1 MMDKKEKLYRK
12 IRVCERELLVA
23 TPSRAAKLA
32 VKLNKWK
39 GKVFD

>member
-1 MMDKKEKLYRK
+1 MDKKEKLYQK
-12 IRVCERELLVA
+12 IRLYEREMLVA

-39 GKVFD
+39 GNVFD